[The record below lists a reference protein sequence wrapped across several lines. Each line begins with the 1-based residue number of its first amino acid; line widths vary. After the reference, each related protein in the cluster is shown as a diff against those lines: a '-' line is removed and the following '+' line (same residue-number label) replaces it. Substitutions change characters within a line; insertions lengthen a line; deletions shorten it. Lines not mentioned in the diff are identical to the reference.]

1 VCDVRAKVL
10 KNILLNREPSR
21 YVLGMANNNHEPE
34 AVRYARRRSGL
45 TQTQLAKLV
54 GCGQPLISDI
64 EAGRRNATPEMLIK
78 LAKAMNCPV
87 VVLER
92 KQVSA

>member
-1 VCDVRAKVL
+1 
-10 KNILLNREPSR
+10 
-21 YVLGMANNNHEPE
+21 MANNHEPE

-45 TQTQLAKLV
+45 TQTELAERV

-64 EAGRRNATPEMLIK
+64 ESGRRNATAEMLIK
-78 LAKAMNCPV
+78 LAEALNCPV